1 MYFALICEDVGNS
14 LPLRQ
19 KVRAEHLERL
29 QALRDEG
36 RLLTAGPL
44 PAIPAENPGDAGF
57 TGSLIIAQ
65 FESEQAATDWLND
78 DPYTSEGI
86 FQSVTIKP
94 YKKVF

>member
-1 MYFALICEDVGNS
+1 MYYALICEDVENS
-14 LPLRQ
+14 LPLRK

-44 PAIPAENPGDAGF
+44 PAIPAENPGDAGYA
-57 TGSLIIAQ
+57 GSLVIAE
-65 FESEQAATDWLND
+65 FESEQAAKDWASE
-78 DPYTSEGI
+78 DPYTTEGV

-94 YKKVF
+94 YKQVF